1 MSCKYCS
8 NWNTIA
14 LSQQKKKNKQTKEGQ
29 GWCVDKTMLQD
40 MAPTFHATHKLC
52 VNVETTETQ
61 GLCCTIS
68 LF

>member
-1 MSCKYCS
+1 MSCKYCP

-14 LSQQKKKNKQTKEGQ
+14 LFQQKKKNKQTKEGQ
-29 GWCVDKTMLQD
+29 VWCVDKTVLQG

-52 VNVETTETQ
+52 
-61 GLCCTIS
+61 TIS